1 MPFSDLHTPAAT
13 HGVAGVS
20 GIAAASAFQRQ
31 MPMARWCRGFTL
43 IETMIVVLVVG
54 ILAAVAAP
62 TFTDMFRTMR
72 LSSATSA
79 LQVSLNLARSEAIKR
94 GSDARV
100 TLAANGVAGAWTSG
114 WTVFADNTTN
124 ANGAIAPTADD
135 ATVTRLEVV
144 AAPSGPVAFGPT
156 APAVPPSYFIYSGQ
170 GRLIDTTGAV
180 LTATTVVWFFDAGSD
195 LHCLVIT
202 NTGRVRVTRVPFATA
217 CPTN

>member
-1 MPFSDLHTPAAT
+1 MPFSDLHTP
-13 HGVAGVS
+13 VADTGVS
-20 GIAAASAFQRQ
+20 GVAVESARQRQ
-31 MPMARWCRGFTL
+31 HPVPRRFRGFTL

-62 TFTDMFRTMR
+62 TITDMFRTMR

-100 TLAANGVAGAWTSG
+100 TVAANGAAGAWTNG
-114 WTVFADNTTN
+114 WTVFVDNTTTAN
-124 ANGAIAPTADD
+124 AALAPTADD

-144 AAPSGPVAFGPT
+144 AAPTGPVTFSQSGGT
-156 APAVPPSYFIYSGQ
+156 NYFIYSGQ
-170 GRLIDTTGAV
+170 GRLIDAAGAAV
-180 LTATTVVWFFDAGSD
+180 PGRTVWFSD
-195 LHCLVIT
+195 GPSERFCLVIT
-202 NTGRVRVTRVPFATA
+202 NTGRVRVTRVASAGT